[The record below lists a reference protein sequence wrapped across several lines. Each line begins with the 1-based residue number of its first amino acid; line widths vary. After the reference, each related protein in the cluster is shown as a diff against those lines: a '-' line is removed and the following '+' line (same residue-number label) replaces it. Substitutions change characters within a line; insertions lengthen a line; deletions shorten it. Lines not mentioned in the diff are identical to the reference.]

1 MILVLSEGA
10 SVVSTIEA
18 RTKHHRHYMEGSRP
32 FEKKKA
38 AAVDDASKTSFK
50 STSPLLIAHLP
61 TLLAQKTEH
70 QVALSTL
77 PTLLVQKSEQQ
88 AAAKVGVKCFGI
100 CTALL
105 IIGAV
110 AATGGAVTAGILLSN
125 ANAGLQKL
133 ETVADSETEYGVSNC
148 FENHGK
154 KIIKKYLTWH
164 EQEQGDCSFVGR
176 FT

>member
-1 MILVLSEGA
+1 M
-10 SVVSTIEA
+10 
-18 RTKHHRHYMEGSRP
+18 
-32 FEKKKA
+32 
-38 AAVDDASKTSFK
+38 
-50 STSPLLIAHLP
+50 
-61 TLLAQKTEH
+61 
-70 QVALSTL
+70 
-77 PTLLVQKSEQQ
+77 
-88 AAAKVGVKCFGI
+88 CFGI
-100 CTALL
+100 CTAVL

-110 AATGGAVTAGILLSN
+110 AATGGAVTAGVLLAN